1 MSELPDENLNP
12 NGGQKRAG
20 ALLYPPKKRPCH
32 TDPMV
37 RAGKHFGRTVYA
49 VADMQMLIANGL
61 QRLVDDSEGT
71 SSIDNLP
78 SAEALEHAAFE
89 TLLKQVPKLTER
101 LADGSEEEVA
111 HIAAMLQKGISTAR
125 ADDTKGLKGAV
136 LDWITAKGH
145 KSDLSRHIKSDR
157 GFHNDRTG
165 ELLCPAAWDW
175 KDDKIRKGLDSGEL
189 AVPGEHW
196 PMFVYAGYIYDS
208 TQPLLGLFKSAIL
221 VSGYKHIFTS
231 PSSVDREPKA
241 TRSGNARMNRM
252 NEVTFASIAYVATMV
267 RFAMS
272 SSACFSR
279 TDYVTDSEKF
289 YKTVMELF
297 NDTRARTRMNELKTW
312 WNIKIFPGSAT
323 ASGPILTDTP
333 LARIRAM
340 LDAEQAAAGAG
351 DEQETNAVV
360 EGEGQG

>member
-1 MSELPDENLNP
+1 
-12 NGGQKRAG
+12 
-20 ALLYPPKKRPCH
+20 
-32 TDPMV
+32 DPMV

-61 QRLVDDSEGT
+61 QWLVDDSEGT
-71 SSIDNLP
+71 SSINNLP
-78 SAEALEHAAFE
+78 SVEALEHTVFE

-101 LADGSEEEVA
+101 PADGSEEEVT
-111 HIAAMLQKGISTAR
+111 HIAAMVTSSSSDNTEH
-125 ADDTKGLKGAV
+125 LKGAV
-136 LDWITAKGH
+136 LNWITAKGH
-145 KSDLSRHIKSDR
+145 RSDLSCHIKSDH
-157 GFHNDRTG
+157 GFHNDHTG

-175 KDDKIRKGLDSGEL
+175 KDDKIRKGLESGEL

-208 TQPLLGLFKSAIL
+208 TQPLLGLFKSVIL
-221 VSGYKHIFTS
+221 VSVSPYRQATNKHIFTS
-231 PSSVDREPKA
+231 PSSVDHEPKA
-241 TRSGNARMNRM
+241 TRSRNARMNGM

-267 RFAMS
+267 CFNMS
-272 SSACFSR
+272 SSAGFSR
-279 TDYVTDSEKF
+279 TDYDYVTDSEKF

-312 WNIKIFPGSAT
+312 WNIKIFPGRAT